1 MADTSNTSY
10 KSIFKATSLFGGVQ
24 VFKILVNIIKQ
35 KLLAILIG
43 PEGVGIL
50 GLFTSATQLVQGV
63 TSMGLSSSAV
73 RNIVAANS
81 TGDNLIIGKTIRTF
95 RKLIWITGILGTV
108 SVILLAP
115 VLSQTSFGNNSYTL
129 SFIVLSVLL
138 LIQQI
143 SSGQSVLLQGMRKLK
158 DLAKTGIYGSLLGL
172 IFTIPIYFWGKE
184 RGIVPALIIEALFLL
199 ACSYYYSRKIKL
211 EKTFLSFSEMK
222 SIGSNM
228 LGMGLAM
235 ILNNFIVLGL
245 GYVVRA
251 YISNVGSSS
260 QVGLYTAGITIVNS
274 YVGMIFSA
282 MATDY
287 FPRLSSIKDNND
299 KCNQLVNEQA
309 EIATI
314 IIVPLASIF
323 ILLSPIL
330 ISILYSTEFSGIIFF
345 MRICMVS
352 MLFKACSWAIS
363 YSFIAKSDMK
373 LFLINE
379 ISGNLVS
386 LPIYIFCYKYGGLD
400 ALGIG
405 HFFGVLIYCF
415 IVFINAKR
423 QYQLA
428 FNKDYIVYFLKSIF
442 LMAVMVVV
450 LSYNGSLLS
459 YSISS
464 VFTIYIIYYSYISL
478 DKKINLTKFI
488 KEKLNK

>member
-73 RNIVAANS
+73 RNIAAANS

-211 EKTFLSFSEMK
+211 EKTFLSFRK
-222 SIGSNM
+222 
-228 LGMGLAM
+228 
-235 ILNNFIVLGL
+235 
-245 GYVVRA
+245 
-251 YISNVGSSS
+251 
-260 QVGLYTAGITIVNS
+260 
-274 YVGMIFSA
+274 
-282 MATDY
+282 
-287 FPRLSSIKDNND
+287 
-299 KCNQLVNEQA
+299 
-309 EIATI
+309 
-314 IIVPLASIF
+314 
-323 ILLSPIL
+323 
-330 ISILYSTEFSGIIFF
+330 
-345 MRICMVS
+345 
-352 MLFKACSWAIS
+352 
-363 YSFIAKSDMK
+363 
-373 LFLINE
+373 
-379 ISGNLVS
+379 
-386 LPIYIFCYKYGGLD
+386 
-400 ALGIG
+400 
-405 HFFGVLIYCF
+405 
-415 IVFINAKR
+415 
-423 QYQLA
+423 
-428 FNKDYIVYFLKSIF
+428 
-442 LMAVMVVV
+442 
-450 LSYNGSLLS
+450 
-459 YSISS
+459 
-464 VFTIYIIYYSYISL
+464 
-478 DKKINLTKFI
+478 
-488 KEKLNK
+488 